1 MKFFALFALV
11 ATASAISFVIDP
23 NETKDERDIRVNRE
37 TDAASK
43 SGLANTAWKTP
54 FEKDVIERAEI
65 QHAAQPGA
73 GMNRGVNLDI
83 LPTPVAL

>member
-1 MKFFALFALV
+1 MKFALFALV
-11 ATASAISFVIDP
+11 ATASAVRFVIDP
-23 NETKDERDIRVNRE
+23 NETKDQRDIRVNRE
-37 TDAASK
+37 TDAGSK

-65 QHAAQPGA
+65 QHASQPGA

>member
-11 ATASAISFVIDP
+11 ATTSAVKFIISP
-23 NETKDERDIRVNRE
+23 TETKDEKDIRVNRE

-73 GMNRGVNLDI
+73 GMMRGLNLDI